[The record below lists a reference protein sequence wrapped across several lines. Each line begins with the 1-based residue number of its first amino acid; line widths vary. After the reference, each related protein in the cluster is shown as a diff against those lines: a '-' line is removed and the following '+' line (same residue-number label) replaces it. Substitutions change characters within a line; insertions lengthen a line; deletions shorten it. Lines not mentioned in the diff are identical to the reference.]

1 MPRPARPA
9 PQRRI
14 KPRLRLA
21 CQGLLALWL
30 MAAAPQAQALSA
42 PAGWAVQT
50 QQNMTA
56 FVPPG
61 LGQAGQGRFVMLL
74 SAPLPMNG
82 LPLQDWAR
90 QMADK
95 LSASYGTL
103 LSRGSPGFQA
113 PLWRV
118 QHRLQVQG
126 QALSAFYHA
135 FVHAPGQARIA
146 VMLGQDA
153 LLQRYAAGGA
163 QIIASALQEAPA
175 IRAAAQASAAAA
187 GSGYGHSQ
195 TGRQRPAPS
204 PQPQAG
210 QHRQA
215 ASASALLPF
224 APGDIHAVLNH
235 SETSY
240 GVYGLEVIETTHVL
254 LNNGRLYTNGQAQ
267 GQWRKAG
274 SGYQQQG
281 QGGGWQAL
289 PGDAVHGLSVQAL
302 VGSFNADRGASFGT
316 TSAVTHNR
324 LRLLANGRFEADRG
338 FSGHTQM
345 GDAITTPRAS
355 TSRSHSRQRQG
366 SWRLLGPHV
375 LELRGDDGHTQ
386 QLIGY
391 FTDAQRRWL
400 NLGQTAYQRSQ

>member
-1 MPRPARPA
+1 MPQPTRPA
-9 PQRRI
+9 PQRHT
-14 KPRLRLA
+14 PAGLRLA

-30 MAAAPQAQALSA
+30 AVAPPWAQAVDA
-42 PAGWAVQT
+42 PAGWSVQA

-61 LGQAGQGRFVMLL
+61 LGQQGQGHFVMLL
-74 SAPLPMNG
+74 SAPLPMHG
-82 LPLQDWAR
+82 LPLQEWAQ

-95 LSASYGTL
+95 LSGSYGTP
-103 LSRGSPGFQA
+103 LSRGNPSFQA

-118 QHRLQVQG
+118 QHQVQVQG

-135 FVHAPGQARIA
+135 FVHAPDQARIS
-146 VMLGQDA
+146 VMLGQPA
-153 LLQRYAAGGA
+153 LLERYAAGGA
-163 QIIASALQEAPA
+163 QIIASALRQAPA
-175 IRAAAQASAAAA
+175 IRAAAQASEAAASS
-187 GSGYGHSQ
+187 GSAQ
-195 TGRQRPAPS
+195 TVRPPPAP
-204 PQPQAG
+204 PAPAG
-210 QHRQA
+210 RSRQA
-215 ASASALLPF
+215 ASALLPF
-224 APGDIHAVLNH
+224 APGDIHTVLNH

-254 LNNGRLYTNGQAQ
+254 LKNGRLYTNGQAR
-267 GQWRKAG
+267 GQWRKAAG
-274 SGYQQQG
+274 GYQQQG

-289 PGDAVHGLSVQAL
+289 PGDAVHGLTAQAL

-316 TSAVTHNR
+316 TSAVTRNR

-355 TSRSHSRQRQG
+355 TSRSHSRERQG

-375 LELRGDDGHTQ
+375 LELRGDDGRAQ

-391 FTDAQRRWL
+391 FTDSQRRWL
-400 NLGQTAYQRSQ
+400 NLDQTAYQRSQ

>member
-1 MPRPARPA
+1 MPFPTRPT
-9 PQRRI
+9 PQHHTRAG
-14 KPRLRLA
+14 LRLA

-30 MAAAPQAQALSA
+30 TVAAPPAQALNA
-42 PAGWAVQT
+42 PAGWSVQA
-50 QQNMTA
+50 QKNMTA

-74 SAPLPMNG
+74 SAPLPMHG
-82 LPLQDWAR
+82 MPLQEWAQ

-95 LSASYGTL
+95 LSGSYGKL

-118 QHRLQVQG
+118 QHQVQVQG

-135 FVHAPGQARIA
+135 FVHAPDQARIS
-146 VMLGQDA
+146 VMLGQPS
-153 LLQRYAAGGA
+153 LLEQYATGGA
-163 QIIASALQEAPA
+163 QIIASALREAPA
-175 IRAAAQASAAAA
+175 IRIAAQAPTATAA
-187 GSGYGHSQ
+187 GRRNGNSQ
-195 TGRQRPAPS
+195 MDQQRPAQP
-204 PQPQAG
+204 PQAN
-210 QHRQA
+210 QSRQA
-215 ASASALLPF
+215 ASAQLPF

-254 LNNGRLYTNGQAQ
+254 LKNGRLYTNGQAQ

-289 PGDAVHGLSVQAL
+289 PGDAVHGLTAQAL

-316 TSAVTHNR
+316 TSAVTRNR

-355 TSRSHSRQRQG
+355 TSRSHSRERQG
-366 SWRLLGPHV
+366 TWRLLGAHV
-375 LELRGDDGHTQ
+375 LELRGDDGRTQ

-400 NLGQTAYQRSQ
+400 NLDQTAYQRSQ

>member
-1 MPRPARPA
+1 MPRPARSA
-9 PQRRI
+9 PQRHTQAG
-14 KPRLRLA
+14 LRLI
-21 CQGLLALWL
+21 CQGLLALGL
-30 MAAAPQAQALSA
+30 MAAAPLAQALTA
-42 PAGWAVQT
+42 PAGWAMQT

-61 LGQAGQGRFVMLL
+61 LSQQEQGRFVMLL

-82 LPLQDWAR
+82 LPLQEWAR
-90 QMADK
+90 QMADR
-95 LSASYGTL
+95 LSDSYGKL

-135 FVHAPGQARIA
+135 FVHAPDQARIA

-153 LLQRYAAGGA
+153 LLQRYAEGGA
-163 QIIASALQEAPA
+163 QIIASALREAPA
-175 IRAAAQASAAAA
+175 IRAAAQASAAANER
-187 GSGYGHSQ
+187 GNDHSPA
-195 TGRQRPAPS
+195 GRQRPAPS

-215 ASASALLPF
+215 ASALLPF
-224 APGDIHAVLNH
+224 APCDIHAVLNH

-240 GVYGLEVIETTHVL
+240 EVYGLEVIETTHVL
-254 LNNGRLYTNGQAQ
+254 LKNGRLYTNGQAQ

-274 SGYQQQG
+274 SGYQQRG
-281 QGGGWQAL
+281 QGSGWQAL
-289 PGDAVHGLSVQAL
+289 LGDTVHGLTAQAL

-316 TSAVTHNR
+316 TSAVTRNR
-324 LRLLANGRFEADRG
+324 LRLLANGRFEAERG

-355 TSRSHSRQRQG
+355 TSRSHSREGQG
-366 SWRLLGPHV
+366 TWRLLGPHV
-375 LELRGDDGHTQ
+375 LELRDDDGRTQ

-400 NLGQTAYQRSQ
+400 NLDQTAYQRSQ